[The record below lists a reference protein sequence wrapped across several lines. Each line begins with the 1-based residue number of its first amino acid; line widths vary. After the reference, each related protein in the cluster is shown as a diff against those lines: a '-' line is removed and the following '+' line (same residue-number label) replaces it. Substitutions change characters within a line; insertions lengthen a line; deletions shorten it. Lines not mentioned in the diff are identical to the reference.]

1 VQRYNVK
8 TLLDGIKP
16 AEARQ
21 KEIEQLQRENK
32 IILNFNPTQIA
43 DLKTTQIQQTRQ
55 ETNVDIDIDVN
66 LSIALPTLQEEF
78 DDLKELLLQLNPGLK
93 EKLTGLGGDLNA
105 LSAKTEKEKLTGP
118 LNNLRIF
125 LKKLGDEKSDYS
137 KILKGAKK
145 GVDMFKKVGR
155 TYNKVA
161 QWLALPQVPDVLLK

>member
-1 VQRYNVK
+1 M
-8 TLLDGIKP
+8 
-16 AEARQ
+16 
-21 KEIEQLQRENK
+21 
-32 IILNFNPTQIA
+32 
-43 DLKTTQIQQTRQ
+43 
-55 ETNVDIDIDVN
+55 
-66 LSIALPTLQEEF
+66 
-78 DDLKELLLQLNPGLK
+78 K

-125 LKKLGDEKSDYS
+125 LKKLGDDKSDYS